1 VSPTGHM
8 PVWQLDDNTWPIEK
22 KTGMLFRISGEGTQ
36 LAASLRRQA
45 ADLKA
50 TCLQVDLSGVGG
62 KQDLF
67 DRAATGLQF
76 PSYFGENWDAFR
88 DLVQDFEWISTERVM
103 VLWLGFGDL
112 QVRHPDLARLILASS
127 VQDVGDGFGYNTR
140 SIVQVF
146 QLS

>member
-1 VSPTGHM
+1 M
-8 PVWQLDDNTWPIEK
+8 PVWQLDANTWPIEK
-22 KTGMLFRISGEGTQ
+22 ETAMLFRISGEGTQ

-50 TCLQVDLSGVGG
+50 TCLQVDLSEVGG

-88 DLVQDFEWISTERVM
+88 DLVQDFEWIPTERVM
-103 VLWLGFGDL
+103 VFWLRFGDL
-112 QVRHPDLARLILASS
+112 LVGHPDSAQSVLSS
-127 VQDVGDGFGYNTR
+127 CRKDIVEGWGYNTR
-140 SIVQVF
+140 SIVHVF